1 MRVKHARLPEAPL
14 KLACSLLMSLVLL
27 AMLSLGRAE
36 VPVLAG
42 AASDVA
48 TAGVERSGEAAAL
61 LRITGKAQALE
72 VRSGRPALV
81 KFAGGHPALPA
92 RDTVFSWLV
101 SVPPAEI
108 VAAGEL
114 ARTSWATANQ
124 PRAPPSVPA

>member
-1 MRVKHARLPEAPL
+1 MSVEHARLPEAPL
-14 KLACSLLMSLVLL
+14 KAACSLLMSLVLL

-36 VPVLAG
+36 VPVFAG
-42 AASDVA
+42 AASGVA
-48 TAGVERSGEAAAL
+48 SAGVERSGEAAAL

-92 RDTVFSWLV
+92 RDTVFSWFV
-101 SVPPAEI
+101 SGPPAEV
-108 VAAGEL
+108 VAADGD
-114 ARTSWATANQ
+114 ARTPWATANQ